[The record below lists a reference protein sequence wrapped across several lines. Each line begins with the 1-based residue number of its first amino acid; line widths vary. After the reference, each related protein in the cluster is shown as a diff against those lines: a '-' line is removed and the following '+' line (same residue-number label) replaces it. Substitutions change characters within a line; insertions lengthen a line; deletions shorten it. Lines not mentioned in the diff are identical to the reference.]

1 MTVEL
6 VYCGQRVRA
15 LAVGGRYALGWNF
28 ASVEAAGCKFQNFD
42 DPLLLNMK
50 PLRNFIDGGTG
61 FEVLEHH
68 GDR

>member
-1 MTVEL
+1 MGR
-6 VYCGQRVRA
+6 VYCGQRVGA
-15 LAVGGRYALGWNF
+15 LAAGRYVLGRNF

-50 PLRNFIDGGTG
+50 PLRNFIDSGTG
-61 FEVLEHH
+61 FEVLEHD